1 MQGRVGYCVLCGC
14 SHRSRVDR
22 VPVIGHGIPAWQ
34 EGWLCGRPLALVH
47 RNHEIEEGLSQCAPP
62 YAQVLTYG
70 LQNND
75 PAWVRQQALLGVHA
89 VIVDDV
95 ARVAA
100 ALHQAPIA
108 A

>member
-1 MQGRVGYCVLCGC
+1 M
-14 SHRSRVDR
+14 
-22 VPVIGHGIPAWQ
+22 
-34 EGWLCGRPLALVH
+34 
-47 RNHEIEEGLSQCAPP
+47 
-62 YAQVLTYG
+62 LTYG

-75 PAWVRQQALLGVHA
+75 PVWVRQQALLGVHA

-100 ALHQAPIA
+100 ALHQAPVA